1 MAAAELLEIQ
11 IVEGV
16 GLLEMQAQSFGFCW
30 GDYVVRK
37 SNLGAFVPKTYKRI
51 CVSFV
56 RSVHLHT
63 GEKLKKT
70 AGRVLMKI
78 W

>member
-1 MAAAELLEIQ
+1 M
-11 IVEGV
+11 
-16 GLLEMQAQSFGFCW
+16 
-30 GDYVVRK
+30 RK

-78 W
+78 